1 MHESK
6 KAADVEVE
14 EILKPAQRPTDET
27 SPGPEDHVKS
37 KSENTEEKVK
47 KPAEDV
53 FDFKVDE
60 ETAEPPKTIE
70 RPKQTAAPTTSAA
83 VEVEKS
89 SQDAPVVPAKVG
101 TARDSTQLKTLA
113 TQAQA
118 IQNVQVFQPAQ
129 TSPVSAPVPS
139 PSSAVGRESA
149 LVLQRLSAEEKSSP
163 SPPMPLA
170 SAKNLRNQ
178 GPAAQLV
185 VSLANRKKSPWTRF
199 RRLTW
204 FWSKRPRCRRR
215 IKAKPRCSINL
226 CHCPQPSEPQRVE
239 PFLPGPRC
247 RTCSY
252 IPRLGKWLGASLHPI
267 EWPLHWSQAL
277 LKIKHNT
284 LQTWE

>member
-1 MHESK
+1 MIAVHESK
-6 KAADVEVE
+6 KAADVEEE

-27 SPGPEDHVKS
+27 SPGPEDQVKS
-37 KSENTEEKVK
+37 KPENTEEKVK

-129 TSPVSAPVPS
+129 TSPVSAPLPS

-226 CHCPQPSEPQRVE
+226 CHCPQPSEPRRVE
-239 PFLPGPRC
+239 PFLLHSLGPRC

-267 EWPLHWSQAL
+267 E
-277 LKIKHNT
+277 
-284 LQTWE
+284 